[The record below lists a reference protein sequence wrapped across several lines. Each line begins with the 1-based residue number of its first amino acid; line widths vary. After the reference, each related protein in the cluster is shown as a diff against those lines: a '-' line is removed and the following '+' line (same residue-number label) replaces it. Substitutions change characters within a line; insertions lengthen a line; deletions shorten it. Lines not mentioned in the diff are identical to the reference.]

1 MINVI
6 FGLVFIVGGFT
17 GDFVLMG
24 TDSPEAL
31 MAVGAG
37 LVVLGFVQM
46 NKKG

>member
-1 MINVI
+1 MFNII

-17 GDFVLMG
+17 GEFVLMG

-31 MAVGAG
+31 IAVGAG
-37 LVVLGFVQM
+37 LIVLGFVQM